1 MIIKYFRKLICIHRW
16 EKEVIKGGFLVK
28 DGWLSYPVQ
37 YRCKKCGQTISEE
50 KWERWY
56 GDGMDKCKR

>member
-1 MIIKYFRKLICIHRW
+1 MLINYFRKLFCIHKW

-28 DGWLSYPVQ
+28 DGWLVCPAQ

-50 KWERWY
+50 QWNRRY
-56 GDGMDKCKR
+56 GDA